1 MAYESILF
9 GGAEKVTIADLMAET
24 GLTKNTVRGY
34 IDEHPNFHR
43 EKGVVT
49 REKEGSE
56 DGVRSGVSSSK

>member
-1 MAYESILF
+1 MTA
-9 GGAEKVTIADLMAET
+9 ADLMAET

-43 EKGVVT
+43 ENGVVT

-56 DGVRSGVSSSK
+56 DGVKSGVSFSK